1 MSTVID
7 VNRICQTVWRDIQ
20 RKDRLKHFVTIV
32 DQYRINNDSLI
43 KSLGGL
49 ANEDQSSD
57 GRSALNMY
65 RRVPW
70 KY

>member
-1 MSTVID
+1 
-7 VNRICQTVWRDIQ
+7 VWRDRQ
-20 RKDRLKHFVTIV
+20 RRDRLKHFVTIV
-32 DQYRINNDSLI
+32 DHDRINNDSLI
-43 KSLGGL
+43 KRLGGL

-65 RRVPW
+65 RQVPW